1 MKFVIDY
8 ARHFKELIT
17 IGTPIV
23 IGQLGIIILSFAD
36 TMMIGHHSTY
46 ELGAASFVNTVVN
59 LVIFFGTGYSYGMT
73 PIVSGAYGRQNYAL
87 AGRTVRVSIKTNMM
101 WAAILMAMMYVF
113 YLCIPKLGQPEE
125 LLPYIRPYFL
135 ILMFSIPFVMLFN
148 VFKQFADGITDT
160 QVSMWLL
167 LGVNALHI
175 GSNYVLIYGKFGF
188 PEMGLLGAGVS
199 TLISRIILACS
210 AAFLFFGTR
219 RYERYRAYF
228 MDKDTSGLFRRLNS
242 LGWPVAL
249 QITMESAAFTLSAIM
264 IGWLGTIALAAHQ
277 IMITVSQL
285 CFMVY
290 YGMGAAVAIRVG
302 YFRGQGNMPDLRRS
316 AYAGFHLT
324 MMLAFVGSVIIF
336 SLRNYI
342 SQWFSDSEEVAAMLS
357 TLIIPF
363 LLYQFGDG
371 LQVTF
376 SNALRGLADV
386 KPVTIIAFVSY
397 FMISLPASYY
407 FGFVLDWG
415 LPGVWMGFPFGLTSA
430 GCMFYMRFRYKTRM
444 NIPKEPVFSSAGLMM
459 D

>member
-1 MKFVIDY
+1 MKFVLDY
-8 ARHFKELIT
+8 ARHFRELIT

-73 PIVSGAYGRQNYAL
+73 PVVSGAYGQRNFAL
-87 AGRTVRVSIKTNMM
+87 AGRTVRVSIQTNML
-101 WAAILMAMMYVF
+101 WAAILMVVMYVF
-113 YLCIPKLGQPEE
+113 YLNIHRLGQPEE
-125 LLPYIRPYFL
+125 LLVYIRPYYL
-135 ILMFSIPFVMLFN
+135 VLLFSLPFVMLFN

-160 QVSMWLL
+160 QVSMWIL
-167 LGVNALHI
+167 LGGNALNVI
-175 GSNYVLIYGKFGF
+175 GNYMLIYGKFGC
-188 PEMGLLGAGVS
+188 PEMGLTGAGLS
-199 TLISRIILACS
+199 TLASRIIMVLVFAG
-210 AAFLFFGTR
+210 LFFYGR
-219 RYERYRAYF
+219 RYKMYRAYF
-228 MDKDTSGLFRRLNS
+228 WEKGHRGLFRRLNS

-264 IGWLGTIALAAHQ
+264 IGWLGTFALAAHQ

-302 YFRGQGNMPDLRRS
+302 YFRGRGDMLNLQRS

-324 MMLAFVGSVIIF
+324 MLLAFTGSLIIF
-336 SLRNYI
+336 FLRNRI
-342 SQWFSDSEEVAAMLS
+342 SGWFSDSEEVAIMLP

-386 KPVTIIAFVSY
+386 KPVTVIAFVSY
-397 FMISLPASYY
+397 FMISLPVSYY
-407 FGFVLDWG
+407 FGFVLNWG

-430 GCMFYMRFRYKTRM
+430 GCLFFLRFRYKTRLT
-444 NIPKEPVFSSAGLMM
+444 IPSEPAFADPALANE
-459 D
+459 